1 MKSNIKVLLNKI
13 IELLISCNESVW
25 SKKLMYF
32 REHLDSDYDHALS
45 GIRSIFGGGGSFND
59 LLLQNNGKM
68 LREENNALNKLQ
80 DELYSLAK
88 AENSTRNI

>member
-25 SKKLMYF
+25 S
-32 REHLDSDYDHALS
+32 
-45 GIRSIFGGGGSFND
+45 
-59 LLLQNNGKM
+59 M

-88 AENSTRNI
+88 AEIPTRHI